1 MARGTQHIRKRPKQA
16 ASHAPQ
22 KSSEVRRARRA
33 SEDGMFFPMLRRQ
46 ARWVF
51 VLLALVFAGSF
62 IFLGVGSGSTGLGD
76 ILNGWLNRN
85 GGTGGPS
92 ASKLE
97 EQTREH
103 PRDAAKLRELVT
115 AYETDQR
122 IDDAAK
128 ALERY
133 VALRPKDVDA
143 NQELTGLYQ
152 RQLQQLN
159 TEAQIAQ
166 AETPTTDD
174 SAFRPASTTPLG
186 QAFGAPGALQDPIQA
201 AATTTLQTKFSELQ
215 KRADAIQTRLLTV
228 SKRVVALDATDP
240 TAQYQLAQVADAKGE
255 TATAVAAYK
264 AFLKLSPDDPLAAQA
279 KDRLKQLS
287 QPAAATAG

>member
-1 MARGTQHIRKRPKQA
+1 
-16 ASHAPQ
+16 
-22 KSSEVRRARRA
+22 
-33 SEDGMFFPMLRRQ
+33 MFFPMLRRQ

-51 VLLALVFAGSF
+51 VLLAIVFAGSF

-76 ILNGWLNRN
+76 ILNGWLNRD
-85 GGTGGPS
+85 GGSSGPS

-97 EQTREH
+97 QKTREH
-103 PRDAAKLRELVT
+103 PRDAQALRELVT

-122 IDDAAK
+122 IDDAAR

-152 RQLQQLN
+152 RQLQELS

-166 AETPTTDD
+166 AETPTTEA
-174 SAFRPASTTPLG
+174 SIFRPASTTPLG
-186 QAFGAPGALQDPIQA
+186 QAYGAGGALADPIESA
-201 AATTTLQTKFSELQ
+201 ASTTLQSKFSELQ
-215 KRADAIQTRLLTV
+215 TRADAIQTRLLAV
-228 SKRVVALDATDP
+228 AKRVVALDPTDP
-240 TAQYQLAQVADAKGE
+240 TAQFQLAQVADAKGD
-255 TATAVAAYK
+255 TAAAVAAYK
-264 AFLKLSPDDPLAAQA
+264 TFLKLSPDDPLAAQA

-287 QPAAATAG
+287 QTPAATAG